1 MGNATKEKPRFYCNA
16 GSRLAPKH
24 AVRIDDNGHKILVR
38 TGEFTNIYEKI
49 QSHVEEC
56 DIKLIWERAQTEGY
70 EILNKREAISGD
82 VTMCPTSMLDAAQ
95 RLQDMENDFNQLP
108 LDVRRSF
115 NFSFTEYIA
124 EAGKDV
130 SSWATK
136 MGIVKKEAPAKEP
149 EPEVSVEKEGGEN

>member
-1 MGNATKEKPRFYCNA
+1 MGSATKEKPRFYCNP

-24 AVRIDDNGHKILVR
+24 AVRIDDNGHKSLVR

-124 EAGKDV
+124 EAGKDAA
-130 SSWATK
+130 SWATK
-136 MGIVKKEAPAKEP
+136 MGIIKKKTTEP
-149 EPEVSVEKEGGEN
+149 EPTVPVDDKGGEQ

>member
-1 MGNATKEKPRFYCNA
+1 MGNATKERPRFFCNA
-16 GSRLAPKH
+16 GSRYAHKH
-24 AVRIDDNGHKILVR
+24 AVRIDDNGHKSLVR
-38 TGEFTNIYEKI
+38 TGEVTDIYTKI
-49 QSHVEEC
+49 QSHVDEC

-108 LDVRRSF
+108 LDIRRAF

-124 EAGKDV
+124 EAGKDAN
-130 SSWATK
+130 SWATK
-136 MGIVKKEAPAKEP
+136 MGYIKP
-149 EPEVSVEKEGGEN
+149 EPTVPEPAVPVEEKGGEQ

>member
-1 MGNATKEKPRFYCNA
+1 MGSATKETKRFYCNP

-24 AVRIDDNGHKILVR
+24 AVRIDDNGHKSLVQ

-95 RLQDMENDFNQLP
+95 KLQDMENDFNQLP

-130 SSWATK
+130 SSWAAK
-136 MGIVKKEAPAKEP
+136 MGLVKP
-149 EPEVSVEKEGGEN
+149 EPEVPEPKVPAIKEGGEE